1 MTGRARGWLVLA
13 ALAGT
18 VHAFFSLYWAI
29 GGDWLLETL
38 GERIVTTFAD
48 MRWVLVPVGLI
59 KLVAALAP
67 LWLDRRGWPLRP
79 LTRGLAWL
87 GGAVLV
93 VWGGLNTVVGQ
104 LVLAGAIRPDGG
116 YDRPGMIGHA
126 WLWDPLF
133 LVWGLALL
141 VYLAATRRRR
151 GREGAGPVR
160 VSDGTSRQ
168 R

>member
-13 ALAGT
+13 ALVGT
-18 VHAFFSLYWAI
+18 VHAIFSLYWAI

-48 MRWVLVPVGLI
+48 MRWVLVPVGLV

-67 LWLDRRGWPLRP
+67 LGLDRRGWPLRP

-87 GGAVLV
+87 GAAVLV
-93 VWGGLNTVVGQ
+93 VWGGLNTLVGQ
-104 LVLAGAIRPDGG
+104 LVLAGAIQPDGG

-133 LVWGLALL
+133 LLWGLALL
-141 VYLAATRRRR
+141 VHLVVTRRRR
-151 GREGAGPVR
+151 G
-160 VSDGTSRQ
+160 
-168 R
+168 

>member
-18 VHAFFSLYWAI
+18 VHALFSLYWAI

-48 MRWVLVPVGLI
+48 MRWVLLPVGLV

-67 LWLDRRGWPLRP
+67 LWFDRRGWPLRP

-87 GGAVLV
+87 GAVVLV

-116 YDRPGMIGHA
+116 FDRPGMIGHA

-141 VYLAATRRRR
+141 VHLAATRRRR
-151 GREGAGPVR
+151 GRDGTGPVR

>member
-18 VHAFFSLYWAI
+18 VHALFSLYWAI

-48 MRWVLVPVGLI
+48 MRWVLLPVGLV

-79 LTRGLAWL
+79 LSRGLAWL
-87 GGAVLV
+87 GALVLV

-104 LVLAGAIRPDGG
+104 LVLSGAIQPDGG

-141 VYLAATRRRR
+141 VHLVGTR
-151 GREGAGPVR
+151 GRREGGTRSPVGGR
-160 VSDGTSRQ
+160 RPA
-168 R
+168 